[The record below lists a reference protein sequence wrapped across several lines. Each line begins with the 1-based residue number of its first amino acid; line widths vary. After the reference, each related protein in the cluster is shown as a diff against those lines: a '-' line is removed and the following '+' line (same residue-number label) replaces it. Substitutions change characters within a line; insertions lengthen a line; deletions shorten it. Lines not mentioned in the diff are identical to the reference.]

1 MSAWSCSF
9 TKHELHLRVTAKCCK
24 SFFLALKTRFTPLQ
38 SYSCACK
45 FYLRLQSYV
54 HFHKSYHTHAN
65 LLGVKLP
72 SYTSSFRSLQGGQEI
87 AGPAL
92 TWQSLIGRRVIT
104 ARSWVKPKRLRTVGR
119 GGWHSFSVYI
129 FACFFNFG
137 PKPIMPF
144 SAEHFRVCWAADIYL
159 TYCLWMNVL
168 SQNDVVTYPHVF

>member
-1 MSAWSCSF
+1 MLWCINSF
-9 TKHELHLRVTAKCCK
+9 NSLKSRSVQTVLVYCHLILKVFRRTLHEHSV
-24 SFFLALKTRFTPLQ
+24 
-38 SYSCACK
+38 
-45 FYLRLQSYV
+45 
-54 HFHKSYHTHAN
+54 
-65 LLGVKLP
+65 
-72 SYTSSFRSLQGGQEI
+72 TSSFRSLQGGQEI

-144 SAEHFRVCWAADIYL
+144 SC
-159 TYCLWMNVL
+159 VL
-168 SQNDVVTYPHVF
+168 SSWYLPNLLSMNESSVTKRCCYVSSRFLSGYTEILWLS